1 MKAIREDLIHFVHNT
16 GNKKLIKEIEQLVYR
31 PVSEVYIP
39 LPDSKNFHDERP
51 DFFGPGFGAFE
62 PGTKKLALP
71 KEERTFKLRF
81 LPSGDVINAYINQE
95 SGKAIQSTDKQEIL
109 GNWILR
115 GVFQLKEREVLTGQR
130 LNELEING
138 IRLAKFKNGE
148 IGIEFIWIDTENPP
162 SDAIGWVAKK

>member
-1 MKAIREDLIHFVHNT
+1 MVTIL
-16 GNKKLIKEIEQLVYR
+16 Y
-31 PVSEVYIP
+31 
-39 LPDSKNFHDERP
+39 
-51 DFFGPGFGAFE
+51 FFGPGFGTFE

-95 SGKAIQSTDKQEIL
+95 AGKAIQSTDKQEIL

-115 GVFQLKEREVLTGQR
+115 GVFQLKEREVLTCQR

-138 IRLAKFKNGE
+138 IRLTKFTNGE
-148 IGIEFIWIDTENPP
+148 IGIEFIWIDIENPP
-162 SDAIGWVAKK
+162 SDTIGWVAKKEKVL